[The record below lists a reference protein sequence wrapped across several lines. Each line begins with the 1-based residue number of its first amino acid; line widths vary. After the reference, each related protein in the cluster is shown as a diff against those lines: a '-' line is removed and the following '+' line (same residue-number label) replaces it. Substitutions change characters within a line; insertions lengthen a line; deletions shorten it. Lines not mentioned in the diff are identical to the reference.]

1 MRADVSLSSFSN
13 DAVDAGERD
22 RSVMSQRSRPPRS
35 RSGSRWHRGYLL
47 LDRNNQVRSW
57 VLDDSSESSP
67 DSGSSRK
74 GKGKDKSQDHGDI
87 HSKGKRPGG
96 WNLFLGSVKGKG
108 KDTGKDTDKGGCT
121 RPGGWNLFLGSVKGK
136 GKDAGKDTDKGGGK
150 DKGSSS
156 GWNVI
161 LGKGKGKDMDK
172 GKDEGLED
180 MDTGAALDTEE
191 EAAFK
196 AVRRV
201 VKRSRGL

>member
-1 MRADVSLSSFSN
+1 
-13 DAVDAGERD
+13 
-22 RSVMSQRSRPPRS
+22 MSQRSRPPRS

-87 HSKGKRPGG
+87 HSKGK
-96 WNLFLGSVKGKG
+96 
-108 KDTGKDTDKGGCT
+108 